1 MKLLTFIGNLIRPN
15 NTVMFPSAH
24 VPIPEGFR
32 GFPFVIPEN
41 CSGCKRCISVCP
53 SGALE
58 IADTEDGGRHHITNI
73 GRCTRCQQ
81 CEESCQQ
88 NAIHLT
94 VQELGDILRADV
106 TKGSMVQEVPC
117 LAYTKM
123 TAK

>member
-1 MKLLTFIGNLIRPN
+1 MNLLTFIGNLIKPKS
-15 NTVMFPSAH
+15 TVMFPSAH

-41 CSGCKRCISVCP
+41 CTGCKQCISVCP

-58 IADTEDGGRHHITNI
+58 IIDTEDGGRRHITDI

-81 CEESCQQ
+81 CEESCQD

-94 VQELGDILRADV
+94 VQEVADILRADV
-106 TKGSMVQEVPC
+106 AKGSMVQEVQC
-117 LAYTKM
+117 LAYTEK